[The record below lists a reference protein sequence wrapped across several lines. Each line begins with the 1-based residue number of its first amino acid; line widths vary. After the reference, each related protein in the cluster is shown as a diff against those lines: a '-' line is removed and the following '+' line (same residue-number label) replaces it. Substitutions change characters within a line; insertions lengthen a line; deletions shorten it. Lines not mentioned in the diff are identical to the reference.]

1 MTRTLPGWSLLMAV
15 AVVAWLL
22 AAPAPV
28 AAQRAVPRGGG
39 SQPSGGGGQGS
50 GGQGSGGGQSGGGQ
64 SGGSAPRGGS
74 VERAPSGD
82 GGTRTGVGSAREG
95 GGRTRNG
102 GNASGQAGGSSSS
115 EPRATVRGSTGD
127 SDGGDAKSS
136 GTGDPVSAYSRPR
149 AGRPQTGDAVA
160 RTSRPPA
167 SGGTTIYVPG
177 GYYDGYYGSYYPWSY
192 GGLGL
197 GGYYGGYYDP
207 WFDGGYQGYY
217 SGGADYEGRLR
228 LKVKPKEAQ
237 VFVDGYFAGI
247 VDDFDGV
254 FQRLHIETGPHR
266 IELRADGYE
275 PLSLEVRIQPGR
287 TLTYKGELKK
297 LP

>member
-1 MTRTLPGWSLLMAV
+1 MAV

-39 SQPSGGGGQGS
+39 GSQPSGGGGQGS
-50 GGQGSGGGQSGGGQ
+50 GGQSGGGQSGGGQ

-74 VERAPSGD
+74 VERAPSRD
-82 GGTRTGVGSAREG
+82 GGTRTGGGSTREG
-95 GGRTRNG
+95 GGRTRDG

-127 SDGGDAKSS
+127 SNGGDAKSS
-136 GTGDPVSAYSRPR
+136 GSGDPVSPYSRPR

-167 SGGTTIYVPG
+167 SGGGTTIYVPG
-177 GYYDGYYGSYYPWSY
+177 GYYGGYYGSYYPWSY